1 MSCVCPHV
9 CGLLTPG
16 YDDCEGDLLASIR
29 ELVGPNVLISSELD
43 PHSHL
48 TQKRF
53 DAADILIAFKEF
65 SHGTLLAG
73 ASATLPSVIR
83 HCAFARSALYP
94 ANFRASYAVDFVE
107 RAEEVVELSLRTIR
121 GEIKPVMSKFDCKM
135 VEVCPT
141 SQVGL
146 TRVHPIIL
154 CPSLARSLA
163 HLPAPLAF
171 DFLQEPMRSFID
183 RIMLLEAH
191 SELSSM
197 SKLTTH
203 VPGPDPSVLSISC
216 IHGFMPAD
224 VEGMG
229 SHILVI
235 TDDNAAKGATLAEE
249 LGMELFSLRGTT
261 RPQYRPRSSPRLRTV
276 TQY

>member
-94 ANFRASYAVDFVE
+94 ANFRASCMQWISWSARRRWWNSRCVPFE
-107 RAEEVVELSLRTIR
+107 AKSSL
-121 GEIKPVMSKFDCKM
+121 
-135 VEVCPT
+135 
-141 SQVGL
+141 
-146 TRVHPIIL
+146 
-154 CPSLARSLA
+154 
-163 HLPAPLAF
+163 
-171 DFLQEPMRSFID
+171 
-183 RIMLLEAH
+183 
-191 SELSSM
+191 
-197 SKLTTH
+197 
-203 VPGPDPSVLSISC
+203 
-216 IHGFMPAD
+216 
-224 VEGMG
+224 
-229 SHILVI
+229 
-235 TDDNAAKGATLAEE
+235 
-249 LGMELFSLRGTT
+249 
-261 RPQYRPRSSPRLRTV
+261 
-276 TQY
+276 